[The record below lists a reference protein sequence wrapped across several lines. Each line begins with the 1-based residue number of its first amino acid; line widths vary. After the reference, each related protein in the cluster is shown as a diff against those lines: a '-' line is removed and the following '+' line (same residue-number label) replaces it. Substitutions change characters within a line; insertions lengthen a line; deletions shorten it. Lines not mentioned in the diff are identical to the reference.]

1 MPLHF
6 SAWVERLGL
15 NGWRSINRTGDKLKI
30 KRGKIDSQGI
40 ETVKVLKSG
49 IKMNFEERWWLKKEY
64 QPNGYQDNEIE
75 RAMNKILQIFDTQWA
90 EDVLDQRKNH
100 LMIRYLVE
108 KGSYPLSILIGLGN
122 DLIET
127 ESLKNSERLIKDI
140 KNGTK
145 FISTA
150 FEAEIAAEC
159 VKRGFDVELYPE
171 LCGKIPDLKIIFDS
185 KVVYFEI
192 TEIHPSRD
200 MCSLH
205 KTLDNLFGHVNPLIP
220 ENMSIKLTPNK
231 LISNRQFNPI
241 KNRLKHI
248 LKDNSSFPTSFQIND
263 LIVEIEKEKDDW
275 GLYITIPSDIID
287 RELKRLNSK
296 IKKKARQIC
305 EPNLGVIV
313 VDATNTL
320 SSAFSAVGRRIK
332 EKAISRPNLTVD
344 VILDVSEPL
353 DEKTRH
359 GKEIEVINKIKDNI
373 NEIFKQSNYSNIVAV
388 IIIRSFKFFK
398 KKNEVIIVENPYCEK
413 LQLLKKIKELHA
425 FSRTTNL

>member
-1 MPLHF
+1 MPIHF
-6 SAWVERLGL
+6 SAWVVRLGL
-15 NGWRSINRTGDKLKI
+15 NGWCSINRTGDKLKI

-40 ETVKVLKSG
+40 ETIKVLKSG

-64 QPNGYQDNEIE
+64 QPNGYQDNEIG
-75 RAMNKILQIFDTQWA
+75 RAMNKIFQIFDTQWT

-159 VKRGFDVELYPE
+159 VKRGFDVELYSE

-192 TEIHPSRD
+192 TEIHLSKD
-200 MCSLH
+200 MRSLH
-205 KTLDNLFGHVNPLIP
+205 KTLNNLFGYFNPLIP

-231 LISNRQFNPI
+231 LISSRQFNPI

-263 LIVEIEKEKDDW
+263 LVVEIEKEKDDW
-275 GLYITIPSDIID
+275 GKGLYITIPSDIID

-296 IKKKARQIC
+296 IKKKAKQISK
-305 EPNLGVIV
+305 PNLGVII

-320 SSAFSAVGRRIK
+320 SSDFSAVGRRIK
-332 EKAISRPNLTVD
+332 EKAISRQNLTVD

-353 DEKTRH
+353 DEKTGH

-373 NEIFKQSNYSNIVAV
+373 NEIFKQSNYSNILTV
-388 IIIRSFKFFK
+388 IIIS
-398 KKNEVIIVENPYCEK
+398 
-413 LQLLKKIKELHA
+413 
-425 FSRTTNL
+425 